1 MLGAVGRTIA
11 SRVRRGPALPS
22 WSFSFEIIVRMLR
35 ADWESSTDWPLERI
49 REASNA
55 GIYPSR
61 HARLVT
67 MKSEPRGGVPCH
79 TFKPLRAG
87 GSGKIV
93 YFHGGSYFYGSCV
106 TTHRELVARLAHE
119 CALEVIG
126 VEYCLVPE
134 HTYPAQL
141 EDALA
146 VIDALVA
153 GGTPPERIV
162 LAGDS
167 AGGNL
172 VLSAARALRD
182 RTVSCAALVLLSP
195 WGDLTM
201 PGASYTENDA
211 TDFGTRNE
219 LERHAK
225 AFAKGISLDDARVS
239 PIFANLS
246 GLPTT
251 LVVLGTAEIPR
262 DDIRALAKKLSTDGV
277 DVTVHEAQDMPH
289 NAAVFADYHP
299 EGARAFQGIVDFVAK
314 VLPS

>member
-1 MLGAVGRTIA
+1 L
-11 SRVRRGPALPS
+11 
-22 WSFSFEIIVRMLR
+22 WSFSFEVIVRMLR
-35 ADWESSTDWPLERI
+35 ADWESSADWPLERI

-55 GIYPSR
+55 GIYPSK

-67 MKSEPRGGVPCH
+67 TRSEPRGGVPCH
-79 TFKPLRAG
+79 TFTPSSPR

-93 YFHGGSYFYGSCV
+93 YFHGGSYFYGSCL
-106 TTHRELVARLAHE
+106 TTHRELVAGLAHD
-119 CALEVIG
+119 CALEVVG
-126 VEYCLVPE
+126 VEYRLVPE

-146 VIDALVA
+146 VVDALVA
-153 GGTPPERIV
+153 AGTAPERIV

-182 RTVSCAALVLLSP
+182 RGITCAGLVLLSP

-211 TDFGTRNE
+211 TDFGTRDA
-219 LERHAK
+219 LVRHAE
-225 AFAKGISLDDARVS
+225 AFAKGIPLDDARIS
-239 PIFANLS
+239 PIFADLA
-246 GLPTT
+246 GLPAT

-262 DDIRALAKKLSTDGV
+262 DDIRALAKKLAADGV

-289 NAAVFADYHP
+289 NAAVFADYHR
-299 EGARAFQGIVDFVAK
+299 EGARAFRAIIDFVTK